1 MRLVM
6 MLLLAL
12 MPAGCAAPSFAQEY
26 NPWAVSAPVVRKTYT
41 NFGQAGGGSLVRT
54 SWYGGG
60 ERLNRHTAS
69 GAVFHPGGLSAAHR
83 SLPLGTRLQ
92 VSYNGRSVVVVVN
105 DRGPAAYTGRSLDLS
120 RGAATALGFR
130 AQGTAMVRIA
140 RLN

>member
-1 MRLVM
+1 MKKFLA
-6 MLLLAL
+6 LLLLVIAT
-12 MPAGCAAPSFAQEY
+12 PAIAQDY
-26 NPWAVSAPVVRKTYT
+26 NPWASSPPAHKAAVSRGAHT
-41 NFGQAGGGSLVRT
+41 GGGSLVRT

-69 GAVFHPGGLSAAHR
+69 GAVFRPNGLSAAHR

-92 VSYNGRSVVVVVN
+92 VTYNGHAVVVVVN
-105 DRGPAAYTGRSLDLS
+105 DRGPAAWTGRQLDLS
-120 RGAATALGFR
+120 RGAAQALGFK